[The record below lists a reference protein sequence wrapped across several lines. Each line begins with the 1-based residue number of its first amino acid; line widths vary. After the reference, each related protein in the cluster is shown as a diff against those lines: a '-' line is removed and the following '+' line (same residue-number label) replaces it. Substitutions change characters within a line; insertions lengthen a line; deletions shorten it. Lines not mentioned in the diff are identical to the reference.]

1 MRRPLRIGHGHVGV
15 GCPRQVLS
23 KRLPR
28 RLRSHRR
35 PNPSTRPC
43 PGAFAFASA
52 STPMSSSAPAS
63 TSRSTATA
71 TVSPSPAF
79 AAVRRRRGKQNAST
93 STSNHSTH
101 LFGRIETPLLGPL
114 PSLETG
120 DTDTRPVF
128 ARHVE
133 DAEDASR
140 LRPSPTG
147 SSPAQPSG
155 LGLTVLRA
163 LIHGSTSRCVHSRWT
178 LLCVSGPA
186 WTVRR
191 QSRVISTP
199 PHRRS

>member
-133 DAEDASR
+133 DAEDVCGGTTTSAW
-140 LRPSPTG
+140 LE
-147 SSPAQPSG
+147 
-155 LGLTVLRA
+155 
-163 LIHGSTSRCVHSRWT
+163 TSRHVSALAAHPDYDPRRPGQARHSHR
-178 LLCVSGPA
+178 A
-186 WTVRR
+186 WV
-191 QSRVISTP
+191 
-199 PHRRS
+199 